1 MVVTDGAT
9 VIFLGDSLTEQY
21 VAVSRAAESQ
31 TGLLPVVGSSV
42 IVDAWE
48 HRGYALLVQ
57 EIITARYPER
67 QIRWINAGV
76 GGNTSR
82 NLLTRLRAD
91 VLAHRPDWVLI
102 AIGINDV
109 WRLFQP
115 GRESE
120 GVPLAEFQNNIT
132 RLVER
137 VLAARAQPILI
148 EAPPFATGSR
158 VDQSLAKALN
168 RQLDAH
174 NTALA
179 EIAEAYRL
187 RLVPANRAFKAVLAA
202 RRRHDPAF
210 SLHAD
215 EAHLNRQGQMLLA
228 LTVVATLEA
237 TETTDRKRISG

>member
-1 MVVTDGAT
+1 MIVTDGET
-9 VIFLGDSLTEQY
+9 VIFLGDSITEQY

-31 TGLLPVVGSSV
+31 SGLLPVVGSPV

-57 EIITARYPER
+57 EIVTARYPER
-67 QIRWINAGV
+67 QIRWLNAGV

-82 NLLTRLRAD
+82 NLLARLRAD

-115 GRESE
+115 GRELE
-120 GVPLAEFQNNIT
+120 GVPLAEFRDNIT

-137 VLAARAQPILI
+137 ILAARAQPILI
-148 EAPPFATGSR
+148 EVPPFADGSR
-158 VDQSLAKALN
+158 VDRPLAEALN

-179 EIAEAYRL
+179 EIAGAYRL
-187 RLVPANRAFKAVLAA
+187 RLAPANQTFKAVLAA
-202 RRRHDPAF
+202 RRRRDPAF

-228 LTVVATLEA
+228 LTVVATLE
-237 TETTDRKRISG
+237 ETAPQA